1 MEYFKS
7 NCNVMNEQIK
17 DFDPTVA
24 ANLKTY
30 MDREL
35 SKLKEEDKSYRD
47 REDNV
52 TRDEMMKELSDRYNY
67 SWTWKSRKEAGK
79 LIEERERERVHIW

>member
-1 MEYFKS
+1 MKHEQTENSVLILDTFMEYFKS

-52 TRDEMMKELSDRYNY
+52 TRDEMMKELSARYNY
-67 SWTWKSRKEAGK
+67 SWT
-79 LIEERERERVHIW
+79 